1 VPYFGSVTTKQ
12 KKLLSKR
19 TREAVRERRTVV
31 TVLVDVTQ
39 TRNSGT
45 ELCSRLTC
53 AQDIR
58 ADKRDVLHDILGKKR
73 VLIFV
78 YLLKFVI
85 GAGKLVQ
92 EEIRKEKK
100 ILLGSD

>member
-1 VPYFGSVTTKQ
+1 MTTKQ

-53 AQDIR
+53 AQDIH
-58 ADKRDVLHDILGKKR
+58 ADKLDVLRNILGGKQF
-73 VLIFV
+73 LIFV

-100 ILLGSD
+100 IHLGSD